1 MCDRV
6 RGQFLRAV
14 ALCALLCAGA
24 RAAGPAPTAE
34 EDTYDLRQVLLR
46 SSSVTVSPGA
56 WQWDA
61 SLDYTR
67 LQLARSDGGKS
78 THRSAT
84 FDNNL
89 RLGVTERLQV
99 FGGLPLVYAVR
110 ETTDP
115 EGFHEDSVSGI
126 GDPSLGLSV
135 VIAPE
140 GASFPGTVFTLAATY
155 PSGESPYDGDP
166 QFHDAFTGS
175 GHTRVRGEV
184 DFVRS
189 SDPVVLYWGLGY
201 EYFDSASGWDHDIE
215 PGGAI
220 HYRFGA
226 GFSVNRDTSLLAEL
240 LGAYQ
245 FESSLDGETV
255 DGSQSEPVSMKV
267 GVTARLSRDLYIEP
281 AAILGITEDAPD
293 LTAGATLVRRGVF

>member
-78 THRSAT
+78 TLRNGT
-84 FDNNL
+84 LDNNL

-99 FGGLPLVYAVR
+99 FGGLPLAYAVR
-110 ETTDP
+110 ETTDAT
-115 EGFHEDSVSGI
+115 GFHEESVTGI
-126 GDPSLGLSV
+126 GDASVGLSA

-140 GASFPGTVFTLAATY
+140 GASFPGTVFTLAAVFPT
-155 PSGESPYDGDP
+155 GESPYDGD
-166 QFHDAFTGS
+166 QLYGAFTGS

-189 SDPVVLYWGLGY
+189 SDPVVLYWGVGY
-201 EYFDSASGWDHDIE
+201 EYFDSASGWDHEIE

-220 HYRFGA
+220 HYRFGL
-226 GFSVNRDTSLLAEL
+226 GFTVNRDTSLLAEM

-245 FESSLDGETV
+245 FESSVDGETA
-255 DGSQSEPVSMKV
+255 DGSQSEPVAMKA
-267 GVTARLSRDLYIEP
+267 GVTARLSRDLYVEP
-281 AAILGITEDAPD
+281 AVIFGITDDAPD
-293 LTAGATLVRRGVF
+293 LTAGLTLISRGVF